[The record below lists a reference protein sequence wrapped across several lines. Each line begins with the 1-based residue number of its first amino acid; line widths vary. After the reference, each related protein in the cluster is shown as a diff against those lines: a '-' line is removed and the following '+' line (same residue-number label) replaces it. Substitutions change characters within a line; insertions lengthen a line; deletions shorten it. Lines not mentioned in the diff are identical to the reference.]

1 VLTGGALFDDEQ
13 EQGVAFVLD
22 LSERKRAETE
32 ARENEQR
39 YREAQMELA
48 HANRVAVMGQLTAS
62 IAHEVNQP
70 NTAVIASAQAAL
82 SWLDHQPPALEQTR
96 RALTRAIENG
106 IRSSEV
112 IERIRDLVKK
122 SPPKRD
128 SLAINNVI
136 GQVIELTQAEAAR
149 HDVSIQTIFADR
161 LPKVIGDRVE
171 LQQVTL
177 NLILN
182 AIEAMSETTGGKREL
197 LIQTARA
204 DAESIRVSITDSG
217 PGLSAEGLA
226 RLFEPFYTTKSG
238 GLGVGLSICRSIII
252 AHGGRLWAT
261 ANEPRGAVFQFTVP
275 IDDGFA
281 VG

>member
-1 VLTGGALFDDEQ
+1 
-13 EQGVAFVLD
+13 
-22 LSERKRAETE
+22 
-32 ARENEQR
+32 
-39 YREAQMELA
+39 MELA

-128 SLAINNVI
+128 SLAINSVI

-149 HDVSIQTIFADR
+149 HDVSIQTLFADR

-182 AIEAMSETTGGKREL
+182 AIEAMSETTEGKREL

-238 GLGVGLSICRSIII
+238 GLGVGLSICRSIIV

-275 IDDGFA
+275 IDDGFT